1 MFTWCSP
8 SWPQILCVASDGFE
22 LLTVLPPP
30 TVSWDYRHAEPQH
43 IRCWGRT
50 RDFVHALTEPH
61 PVLGTCDTSV
71 NITGQGPGEVW
82 DGHELKARGV
92 AGGDRARKTEA
103 CQESSGCQGEE
114 RFCFLLGRSSGAC
127 SHPGE
132 TTLGEIRSKGS
143 ENIPGREGLLFGL
156 GSARRPV
163 WQGKVQAAQDLSGTM
178 RSLGLGT
185 TRNLS
190 FYPLGLG
197 Q

>member
-8 SWPQILCVASDGFE
+8 SWPQIPCVASDGFE
-22 LLTVLPPP
+22 LLTILPPP

-71 NITGQGPGEVW
+71 NITGQGSGEVW
-82 DGHELKARGV
+82 NGHELKARGV

-103 CQESSGCQGEE
+103 CQESRGCQGEE

-163 WQGKVQAAQDLSGTM
+163 WTGQRTGCPGLTCQEQVLLVWAWGPPGT
-178 RSLGLGT
+178 
-185 TRNLS
+185 
-190 FYPLGLG
+190 
-197 Q
+197 